1 MQTIQKPQARFRD
14 LFATAAL
21 ALSILAGAPAARAQE
36 ADWKFSL
43 TPYLWLPNVNGTLKY
58 GVPPGGSAPGVET
71 GPNDYLENL
80 QALLMLAGEARSGR
94 WSVFTDVIYLDFADQ
109 NAAVKSVNF
118 GGQTI
123 GTSLDAKTN
132 TSFKGVA
139 WTLGGGYTL
148 VSAERVTLDL
158 VGGLRYFGIK
168 TSANWQLTGTVTGP
182 QGGSQV
188 FPQTGSISQ
197 RADLWDAIVGVRGR
211 AKFGN
216 GDWFLPYYFD
226 IGAGSSAWTSQG
238 VAGIGYA
245 FKWGEVVG
253 VFRYVAYDQ
262 EDDKLLQ
269 DFRFAGPAIGA
280 TFRF

>member
-1 MQTIQKPQARFRD
+1 MSRQWRI
-14 LFATAAL
+14 LLAAL
-21 ALSILAGAPAARAQE
+21 LLNSAPAQAE
-36 ADWKFSL
+36 DWKFSL

-58 GVPPGGSAPGVET
+58 SVPPGASSAPGVDT
-71 GPNDYLENL
+71 GPNHYLENL
-80 QALLMLAGEARSGR
+80 QAALMLAGEARSGL

-109 NAAVKSVNF
+109 KSAVKSVNF
-118 GGQTI
+118 GGQAI
-123 GTSLDAKTN
+123 GTSLDAN
-132 TSFKGVA
+132 TSTSLRGVA

-148 VSAERVTLDL
+148 VRAQRAALDL
-158 VGGLRYFGIK
+158 IGGLRYFGVK
-168 TSANWQLTGTVTGP
+168 TSAHWQLTGTVTGP

-211 AKFGN
+211 VQLGE
-216 GDWFLPYYFD
+216 GSWILPYYLD

-238 VAGIGYA
+238 AAGIGYA

-253 VFRYVAYDQ
+253 VYRYLAYDQ
-262 EDDKLLQ
+262 EDDRLFQ

>member
-1 MQTIQKPQARFRD
+1 VTRHV
-14 LFATAAL
+14 L
-21 ALSILAGAPAARAQE
+21 ILAVLIAAAVPAWQARAQE
-36 ADWKFSL
+36 EDWKFSL

-58 GVPPGGSAPGVET
+58 SVPPGGSSAPGVET
-71 GPNDYLENL
+71 GPNNYLENL
-80 QALLMLAGEARSGR
+80 QAALMLAGEARSGL

-109 NAAVKSVNF
+109 KSAVKSVNF
-118 GGQTI
+118 GGQAI
-123 GTSLDAKTN
+123 GTSLDAN
-132 TSFKGVA
+132 TSTSLRGVA

-148 VSAERVTLDL
+148 VRTQRAALDL
-158 VGGLRYFGIK
+158 IGGLRYFGVK
-168 TSANWQLTGTVTGP
+168 TSANWQLSGTVTGP

-211 AKFGN
+211 VKLGEGN
-216 GDWFLPYYFD
+216 WILPYYLD

-238 VAGIGYA
+238 AAGIGYA

-253 VFRYVAYDQ
+253 VYRYLAYDQ
-262 EDDKLLQ
+262 DDDKLFL